1 MFEPLL
7 WNLRDQGL
15 SVGLGEWR
23 AFLTALERGLAGSVD
38 ELYHVGRSILVHSE
52 AHYDLYDVA
61 FARTF
66 AGLVSDPRLV
76 KALEAWLKDPKAFD
90 EARAAGQHDFR
101 TIDELLEAMKKTM
114 EQQHERHEGG
124 NRWVGTGGTSPWGTG
139 GRANQGVQLGEH
151 GGGRSGVRLAEDR
164 LWQNYRT
171 DRILDVRDF
180 AVALRALRQLAREG
194 EEVLDLDETIDA
206 TAHNDGDIDL
216 VFRRARTNRVR
227 VALFMDSGGS
237 MFPHAEL
244 VSRLFSA
251 AKDAKGFK
259 TFDHYYFHNC
269 IYQHLWTDYE
279 GGERVTSGKVLE
291 QLTAEHR
298 LIFVGDASM
307 APWELFTKSA
317 ALGMPAPSGLDRLQM
332 FHKKCSASVW
342 LNPDPEKFWDH
353 PTVSAIGQTFPM
365 FPLTIDGLKDAIRKL
380 RAPI

>member
-7 WNLRDQGL
+7 WSLREQGL

-23 AFLTALERGLAGSVD
+23 AFLAALEKGLAGSVD
-38 ELYHVGRSILVHSE
+38 ELYHLGRAILVHSE
-52 AHYDLYDVA
+52 AHYDLYDLA

-66 AGLVSDPRLV
+66 AGLVSDPKLV
-76 KALEAWLKDPKAFD
+76 KALEEWLKDPKAFD
-90 EARAAGQHDFR
+90 EARQRGEHDFKSME
-101 TIDELLEAMKKTM
+101 ELLEALKKTM
-114 EQQHERHEGG
+114 EAQTDRHEGG
-124 NRWVGTGGTSPWGTG
+124 NRWVGTGGTSPYGTK
-139 GRANQGVQLGEH
+139 GRANQGVQMGDH
-151 GGGRSGVRLAEDR
+151 GGGKSGVRLAEDR
-164 LWQNYRT
+164 LWENYRT
-171 DRILDVRDF
+171 DRVLEVRDF
-180 AVALRALRQLAREG
+180 AVALKALRQLAREG

-206 TAHNDGDIDL
+206 TAHNDGDIEL
-216 VFRRARTNRVR
+216 VFRKARTNRVR

-237 MFPHAEL
+237 MYPHSEL

-269 IYQHLWTDYE
+269 VYQHLWTDYE
-279 GGERVTSGKVLE
+279 GGERVVSGKVLE
-291 QLTAEHR
+291 QLTPEHR

-317 ALGMPAPSGLDRLQM
+317 ALGLPAPSGLDRLQM
-332 FHKKCSASVW
+332 FHKKCPASVW

-365 FPLTIDGLKDAIRKL
+365 FGLTVDGLKRAIKFL
-380 RAPI
+380 RAPH

>member
-7 WNLRDQGL
+7 WSLREQGL

-23 AFLTALERGLAGSVD
+23 AFLSALEKGLAGSVD
-38 ELYHVGRSILVHSE
+38 ELYHVGRAILVHSE
-52 AHYDLYDVA
+52 AHYDLYDLA

-66 AGLVSDPRLV
+66 AGLVSDPKLV
-76 KALEAWLKDPKAFD
+76 KALEEWLRDPKAFD
-90 EARAAGQHDFR
+90 ESRKAGEHDFKSME
-101 TIDELLEAMKKTM
+101 ELLEALKKTM
-114 EQQHERHEGG
+114 EAQKDRHEGG
-124 NRWVGTGGTSPWGTG
+124 NRWVGTGGTSPYGTN
-139 GRANQGVQLGEH
+139 GRANQGMQMGEH

-171 DRILDVRDF
+171 DRVLDVRDF
-180 AVALRALRQLAREG
+180 AVALKALRQLAREG
-194 EEVLDLDETIDA
+194 EELLDLDETIDA
-206 TAHNDGDIDL
+206 TAHNDGDIEL
-216 VFRRARTNRVR
+216 VFRKARTNRVR

-237 MFPHAEL
+237 MYPHAEL
-244 VSRLFSA
+244 VSRLFTA

-279 GGERVTSGKVLE
+279 GGERVASGKVLE
-291 QLTAEHR
+291 QLTADHR

-317 ALGMPAPSGLDRLQM
+317 ALGLPAPSGLDRLKM
-332 FHKKCSASVW
+332 FHDKCPASVW
-342 LNPDPEKFWDH
+342 LNPDAEKFWDH

-365 FPLTIDGLKDAIRKL
+365 FGLTVDGLKRAIRFL
-380 RAPI
+380 RAPH